1 MDMRRNTRN
10 AAVAA
15 AALLL
20 TTPAAAGAPDRLAEG
35 REIAQ
40 QFGAELRAELQAAMA
55 EGGPL
60 AAVRVCN
67 EEAPRI
73 ARQAERRSGA
83 EVGRTSTRLRNPDN
97 RPDAH
102 ERRVLAEFEEA
113 VASGDLDNPPER
125 LETLPDGRVRYMRGI
140 IVGPPCLVCHGQA
153 LAPPVAEAIDARYP
167 EDEARGYAPGDLRG
181 AFTITWPAD

>member
-1 MDMRRNTRN
+1 MKTRNT
-10 AAVAA
+10 AAAA

-20 TTPAAAGAPDRLAEG
+20 TSTAMAGAPDRIAEG
-35 REIAQ
+35 RDIAR
-40 QFGAELRAELQAAMA
+40 QFGAELRSELKAAMA

-60 AAVRVCN
+60 AAIRVCH

-73 ARQAERRSGA
+73 ARDAAQRTGA
-83 EVGRTSTRLRNPDN
+83 EVGRTSTRLRNPAN

-102 ERRVLAEFEEA
+102 ERGVLQEFEEA
-113 VASGDLDNPPER
+113 AASGDLETPPER

-140 IVGPPCLVCHGQA
+140 IIEPPCLACHGEG
-153 LAPPVAEAIDARYP
+153 LAQPVTAAIDARYP

>member
-20 TTPAAAGAPDRLAEG
+20 TTAAAAGAPDRLAEG

-102 ERRVLAEFEEA
+102 ERGVLAEFEEA
-113 VASGDLDNPPER
+113 VASGDLGNPPER

>member
-1 MDMRRNTRN
+1 MKTWNT
-10 AAVAA
+10 AAAA

-20 TTPAAAGAPDRLAEG
+20 SSAAMGDAPDRTAEG

-40 QFGAELRAELQAAMA
+40 QFGKELRAELQAAMA

-73 ARQAERRSGA
+73 AGDAARRAGA
-83 EVGRTSTRLRNPDN
+83 EVGRTSTRLRNPAN
-97 RPDAH
+97 RPDEH
-102 ERRVLAEFEEA
+102 ERAVLEDFEEA
-113 VASGDLDNPPER
+113 VAAGGAETPPER

-140 IVGPPCLVCHGQA
+140 MVEAPCLVCHGQE
-153 LAPPVAEAIDARYP
+153 LAAPVAEVIDARYP
-167 EDEARGYAPGDLRG
+167 EDEARGYALGDLRG